1 MIKAAAASFEAKSS
15 LWLQMISTEKI
26 LVIFQSQKQTDLIVA
41 FVSKKFFLQTINY
54 IISCS

>member
-26 LVIFQSQKQTDLIVA
+26 LVIFQSQKQTDLIAA
-41 FVSKKFFLQTINY
+41 FVSKSF
-54 IISCS
+54 SCRQ